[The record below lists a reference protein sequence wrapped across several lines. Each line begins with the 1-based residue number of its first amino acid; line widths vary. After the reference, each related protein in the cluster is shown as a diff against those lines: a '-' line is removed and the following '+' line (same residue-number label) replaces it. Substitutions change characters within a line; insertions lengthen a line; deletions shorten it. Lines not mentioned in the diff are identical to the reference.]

1 MENLEAIHAAG
12 ATPYI
17 PFKGNAT
24 GGSGGLWGKIEVT
37 GAVLRTTGLPI
48 RHCQFGKEDSMSDT
62 EERREQEDVEGHRR
76 YKEEPPTEDELARR
90 RRVAEGETSDDSDDD
105 VELHRR

>member
-1 MENLEAIHAAG
+1 LRD
-12 ATPYI
+12 
-17 PFKGNAT
+17 
-24 GGSGGLWGKIEVT
+24 GGLWGKIKVT
-37 GAVLRTTGLPI
+37 GAVLRTTD
-48 RHCQFGKEDSMSDT
+48 CQFGKEDSMSDT

-90 RRVAEGETSDDSDDD
+90 RRVAEGETSDDGDD